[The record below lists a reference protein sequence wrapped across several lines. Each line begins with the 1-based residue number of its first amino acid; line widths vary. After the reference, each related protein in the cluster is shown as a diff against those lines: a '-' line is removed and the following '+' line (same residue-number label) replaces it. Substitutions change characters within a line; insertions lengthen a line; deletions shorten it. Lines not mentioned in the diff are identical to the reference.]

1 MLPNFMEKIN
11 RPDRRKQ
18 NIINNLTLSFSRRKF
33 GTDNGIISW
42 L

>member
-1 MLPNFMEKIN
+1 MEKIN

-33 GTDNGIISW
+33 GKFACPKYEK
-42 L
+42 